1 MRGTAGT
8 FGLPSVP
15 WQREDRV
22 IIQIEDQPHVAGDGR
37 GRLAE
42 ERRIAN
48 RSHQVI
54 RGGEALPVE
63 LLDDG
68 GDIGGDAGGRH
79 GEERWPLQRR
89 LKILPGGQT
98 VGGKALGQAGDVGG
112 DRGRRKGEEPGL
124 LERGAKIIPG
134 GQAVGGEPLHDPG
147 DVPRYRGGR
156 QGEERRVYK
165 RRPKAVLDGQAL
177 IGEPLRHA
185 GDVTG
190 YRGGRSREERWL
202 FQRRLQVVPGGQAVG
217 GEPLHDPG
225 NVANGRRGRLVKKLG
240 VFHRRPQVSVHGQAV
255 GGEAGDRG
263 LNLGCEIEIAG
274 IPGEV
279 AGAGAGGRAVE
290 ELRPGKDLGD
300 GPGFLL
306 LRERQFVQLGADAG
320 QEAVGM
326 RRFVIRQEINTLS
339 IIAAYYCLIAI
350 LSQVNSRMNAI
361 PPASCRRG
369 GFNLI
374 ALSIIMAAAAT
385 VAVSML
391 PAKDAGD
398 FNTKTI
404 QSIRKL
410 DEVEEKMRSFIV
422 VNGRRPCPA
431 DGSLAVNTTNFGKET
446 DTLGDGL
453 CTGALLSGVATN
465 TVGGTIPTKSLNLP
479 DDYAFDAWGRRYTYI
494 VDKRATNTS
503 SCVALGSAGGLTI
516 KDGSGATTDTVMY
529 SYMIHGASGFGAFP
543 AQGSSATGRI
553 NTGSADA
560 DALTNAGVSTAAL
573 TSGTV
578 GFASNSLSYSDTRVK
593 KPKTATFDQIT
604 YYRPS
609 MKNTCCIGS
618 PSLCAITSC
627 ALTANQ
633 GGGSLTNGSS
643 KNAYVSASDASC
655 TAHTLL
661 CTNAVLTCDGCGT
674 LTNCTYSSCGLQ
686 CTLPWGGTLASG
698 STVPAYSEGSDPA
711 ACPAANTLS
720 CTNGVLSCSTG
731 SVAANCEYSACA
743 ANSSACPLPWGG
755 SIYSGQNATAYQ
767 SATVAY
773 GGTCASQS
781 RACTAGTLSGSYAYG
796 NCTVTAASSCTLPWG
811 GTLASGNSVNAYSEG
826 SDASACP
833 APVSRTCTNGTL
845 SGSGNYETCVVNS
858 GGNGNIWVLD
868 EENYRVQE
876 FTSSGAYLMQFGS
889 YGGGNGQFV
898 NPYLLATD
906 ASGNVWVA
914 DTGYNRVEEFN
925 SSGTFLLGIGAGY
938 NGVSGSIGSSGS
950 GNGQFVQPTGIA
962 FDSSGNVWVVDY
974 GNNRVQEFNSN
985 GVYQSQFGSGG
996 GSGNGQF
1003 YDPTGIAF
1011 DASGNIWVTDSVH
1024 DRVQKFTGS
1033 GAYLSQFGSGGSGNG
1048 QFSWPA
1054 GIAIDSSGNLWV
1066 ADMNN
1071 NRVQE
1076 FNSSGTYVSKFGSA
1090 GSGNGQLTNPYG
1102 IATDSSGNIWVAD
1115 QGGNRAQEFN
1125 SSGTFQMGIG
1135 AGYNGV
1141 SGAIGSSGSGQR
1153 PVP

>member
-89 LKILPGGQT
+89 LKILPGGQAVGGKAIRDTDDVGGDGAGRLGKKLRLFQRRPEVIPGGQT

-165 RRPKAVLDGQAL
+165 RRPKAVL
-177 IGEPLRHA
+177 
-185 GDVTG
+185 
-190 YRGGRSREERWL
+190 
-202 FQRRLQVVPGGQAVG
+202 GGQAVV
-217 GEPLHDPG
+217 GEPLHDHG

-494 VDKRATNTS
+494 VDKR
-503 SCVALGSAGGLTI
+503 
-516 KDGSGATTDTVMY
+516 
-529 SYMIHGASGFGAFP
+529 
-543 AQGSSATGRI
+543 
-553 NTGSADA
+553 
-560 DALTNAGVSTAAL
+560 
-573 TSGTV
+573 
-578 GFASNSLSYSDTRVK
+578 
-593 KPKTATFDQIT
+593 
-604 YYRPS
+604 
-609 MKNTCCIGS
+609 
-618 PSLCAITSC
+618 
-627 ALTANQ
+627 
-633 GGGSLTNGSS
+633 
-643 KNAYVSASDASC
+643 
-655 TAHTLL
+655 
-661 CTNAVLTCDGCGT
+661 
-674 LTNCTYSSCGLQ
+674 
-686 CTLPWGGTLASG
+686 
-698 STVPAYSEGSDPA
+698 
-711 ACPAANTLS
+711 
-720 CTNGVLSCSTG
+720 
-731 SVAANCEYSACA
+731 
-743 ANSSACPLPWGG
+743 
-755 SIYSGQNATAYQ
+755 
-767 SATVAY
+767 
-773 GGTCASQS
+773 
-781 RACTAGTLSGSYAYG
+781 
-796 NCTVTAASSCTLPWG
+796 
-811 GTLASGNSVNAYSEG
+811 
-826 SDASACP
+826 
-833 APVSRTCTNGTL
+833 
-845 SGSGNYETCVVNS
+845 
-858 GGNGNIWVLD
+858 
-868 EENYRVQE
+868 
-876 FTSSGAYLMQFGS
+876 
-889 YGGGNGQFV
+889 
-898 NPYLLATD
+898 
-906 ASGNVWVA
+906 
-914 DTGYNRVEEFN
+914 
-925 SSGTFLLGIGAGY
+925 
-938 NGVSGSIGSSGS
+938 
-950 GNGQFVQPTGIA
+950 
-962 FDSSGNVWVVDY
+962 
-974 GNNRVQEFNSN
+974 
-985 GVYQSQFGSGG
+985 
-996 GSGNGQF
+996 
-1003 YDPTGIAF
+1003 
-1011 DASGNIWVTDSVH
+1011 
-1024 DRVQKFTGS
+1024 
-1033 GAYLSQFGSGGSGNG
+1033 
-1048 QFSWPA
+1048 
-1054 GIAIDSSGNLWV
+1054 
-1066 ADMNN
+1066 
-1071 NRVQE
+1071 
-1076 FNSSGTYVSKFGSA
+1076 
-1090 GSGNGQLTNPYG
+1090 
-1102 IATDSSGNIWVAD
+1102 
-1115 QGGNRAQEFN
+1115 
-1125 SSGTFQMGIG
+1125 
-1135 AGYNGV
+1135 
-1141 SGAIGSSGSGQR
+1141 
-1153 PVP
+1153 